1 MSRINVANF
10 RHPDGTSDNININ
23 ASGAVG
29 IGVTPEQ
36 QGAGFTNIQFGGL
49 GNLGASSA
57 QSAGGVI
64 YLYNNVYRAAAG
76 QWNYLVTDEATRYL
90 TSNGQHRFDVA
101 PSGTADTE
109 VSFAEKVRIDTDGL
123 KFNGDTAAANALDDY
138 EEGTWTPT
146 VTTGTLSAGN
156 AVYTKV
162 GRLVTCVAQVSNF
175 SDQSSSNEIY
185 LNNLPFTPAANQV
198 VGSCAIRYYNGP
210 DTVPQ
215 VQTNGNMFFTKIS
228 NTGNFDTATHSD
240 FNSSNGMI
248 YFVATYSAA

>member
-10 RHPDGTSDNININ
+10 RHPDGTSDNITLDSSNN
-23 ASGAVG
+23 AV
-29 IGVTPEQ
+29 V
-36 QGAGFTNIQFGGL
+36 AGTLGCT
-49 GNLGASSA
+49 GNLTVTSGNLVLSSGNGIDF
-57 QSAGGVI
+57 SA
-64 YLYNNVYRAAAG
+64 
-76 QWNYLVTDEATRYL
+76 T
-90 TSNGQHRFDVA
+90 
-101 PSGTADTE
+101 SGTGTSE
-109 VSFAEKVRIDTDGL
+109 L
-123 KFNGDTAAANALDDY
+123 LDDY

-248 YFVATYSAA
+248 YFVATYAAD